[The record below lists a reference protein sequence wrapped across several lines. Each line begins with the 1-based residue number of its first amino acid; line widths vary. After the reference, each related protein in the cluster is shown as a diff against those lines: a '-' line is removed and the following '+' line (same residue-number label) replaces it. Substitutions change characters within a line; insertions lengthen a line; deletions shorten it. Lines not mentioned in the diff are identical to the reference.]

1 MSASL
6 PVPSQTRAVSCPA
19 VGGHMPGPGHS
30 PRLGHLSIVTSPGFF
45 SSFIKRGGMTMSVYC
60 PKGQGR
66 ELDAKCTW
74 HIVAAQ
80 ETAAGLVSSSISMR
94 SKSQRVQRPGDPTR
108 PGGVRAEE
116 GFTALAS
123 MGGGL
128 TWPLGGFGGSQQS
141 HLPGPLPCCWPR
153 ALSQSRGP
161 CRNCGRV
168 WGMGPPTFPHHPESY
183 FSSKSAQDAL
193 QEASCASLE

>member
-1 MSASL
+1 
-6 PVPSQTRAVSCPA
+6 
-19 VGGHMPGPGHS
+19 
-30 PRLGHLSIVTSPGFF
+30 
-45 SSFIKRGGMTMSVYC
+45 MSVYC

-108 PGGVRAEE
+108 PGGVCAEE

-123 MGGGL
+123 MGGG
-128 TWPLGGFGGSQQS
+128 S
-141 HLPGPLPCCWPR
+141 PGLWGVSAAASR
-153 ALSQSRGP
+153 ATFQVLSPAAG
-161 CRNCGRV
+161 
-168 WGMGPPTFPHHPESY
+168 
-183 FSSKSAQDAL
+183 
-193 QEASCASLE
+193 LEP